1 VTERVR
7 AAQIRQ
13 HEERGMSDPTSERAG
28 GTTYNLL
35 FVCTGN
41 TCRSPMA
48 EAIARAEIERR
59 GWHHVDVRSAGTG
72 AVPGTGASGEAV
84 IVARERGIDLSLHA
98 AQPLSAELIEWA
110 DLVLAMGPS
119 HMLALVDMGAAEK
132 AAFVTDFTEE
142 APGRAIADPFG
153 GDQESYRETYLQ
165 LEHAVAGLLDRL
177 EPILAP

>member
-1 VTERVR
+1 
-7 AAQIRQ
+7 
-13 HEERGMSDPTSERAG
+13 MSDPTSDRPG

-48 EAIARAEIERR
+48 EAIARAELERR
-59 GWHHVDVRSAGTG
+59 GWQHVDVRSAGTG

-84 IVARERGIDLSLHA
+84 NVARERGIDLSLHA
-98 AQPLSAELIEWA
+98 ARPLSPELIEWA

-119 HMLALVDMGAAEK
+119 HMNVLLEMGAAEK
-132 AAFVTDFTEE
+132 AAFVTDFIEQD
-142 APGRAIADPFG
+142 PGHAIADPFG
-153 GDQESYRETYLQ
+153 GDQECYRETYQQ
-165 LEHAVAGLLDRL
+165 LEQAVGALLVRL

>member
-1 VTERVR
+1 
-7 AAQIRQ
+7 
-13 HEERGMSDPTSERAG
+13 MSHVMGDRPL

-59 GWHHVDVRSAGTG
+59 GWQHVDVRSAGTG
-72 AVPGTGASGEAV
+72 AIPGTGASSEAV
-84 IVARERGIDLSLHA
+84 DVAREHGVDLTLHA
-98 AQPLSAELIEWA
+98 SRPLTPELLAWA

-119 HMLALVDMGAAEK
+119 HLHVVAEMGAGEK
-132 AAFVTDFTEE
+132 VAFVTDFVEHE
-142 APGRAIADPFG
+142 PGHAVADPFG
-153 GDQESYRETYLQ
+153 GDHDSYRATYGE
-165 LEHAVAGLLDRL
+165 LEAAVGALLNRL